1 MKKNERGVDET
12 VPSLYSDPR
21 TFTQWQSQD
30 FHYGESKKMQE
41 CHTTDSNLW
50 PKAILKASLCIEGIP
65 KYKYTG
71 KECFYPSC
79 TV

>member
-1 MKKNERGVDET
+1 
-12 VPSLYSDPR
+12 
-21 TFTQWQSQD
+21 
-30 FHYGESKKMQE
+30 MQE

-50 PKAILKASLCIEGIP
+50 PKAVLKASLCIEGIP

-79 TV
+79 TVQFFDEGYSNESISC